1 MEIWIMINN
10 QYRKSLSLCYG
21 DNSRLIKRL
30 ELVLEKYKGANQTEK
45 VRQRITEYQSIYD
58 YALNEIKQ
66 TVK

>member
-1 MEIWIMINN
+1 MEIWIMIKNK
-10 QYRKSLSLCYG
+10 YRKSLSLCYG

-30 ELVLEKYKGANQTEK
+30 GLVLEKYKGANQTEK